1 MSIRCS
7 ERSNRGD
14 GKVAAPLSI
23 AAHIASHAVDF
34 LSASQK
40 AFNLPLTRKT
50 AFRSK
55 PFIIGKEES
64 EKTRSQ
70 RELLPVH

>member
-1 MSIRCS
+1 MSSRCS
-7 ERSNRGD
+7 ERSNWGD
-14 GKVAAPLSI
+14 GKVAAPLPI
-23 AAHIASHAVDF
+23 AAHMASYAVDF
-34 LSASQK
+34 SERIAKVS
-40 AFNLPLTRKT
+40 NLPLTRKT

-55 PFIIGKEES
+55 PFIIEKEES